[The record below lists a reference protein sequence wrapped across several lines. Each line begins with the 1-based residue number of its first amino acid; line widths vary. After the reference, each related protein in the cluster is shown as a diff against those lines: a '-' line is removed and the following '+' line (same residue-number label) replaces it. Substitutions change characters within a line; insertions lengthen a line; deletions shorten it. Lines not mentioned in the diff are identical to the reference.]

1 MRRSL
6 PVIYLAVNITC
17 ALRVLY
23 AAHRIAAE
31 MAIEQ
36 RVESD
41 AVDGITFIANSAPA
55 LGIAIVAN
63 VAWMGKVLFDMWRR
77 RDIRALRWLGAAM
90 AVWGAAIVAARLL

>member
-17 ALRVLY
+17 ALVVLY
-23 AAHRIAAE
+23 AAHRIAAL

-41 AVDGITFIANSAPA
+41 GVDSITFVANSAPA
-55 LGIAIVAN
+55 FAIAIVAN
-63 VAWMGKVLFDMWRR
+63 VAWIGKVLFDVWRR
-77 RDIRALRWLGAAM
+77 RDVRALRWLGAAM
-90 AVWGAAIVAARLL
+90 SVWGAAFVAARLL